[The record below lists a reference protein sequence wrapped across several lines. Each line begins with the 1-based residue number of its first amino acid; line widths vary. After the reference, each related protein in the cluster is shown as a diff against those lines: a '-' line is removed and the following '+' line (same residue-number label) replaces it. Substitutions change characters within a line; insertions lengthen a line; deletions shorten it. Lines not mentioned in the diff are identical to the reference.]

1 MDSISS
7 ANVQLNQSAHA
18 ATVKGKVNALEETI
32 RTLTEELN
40 FYKKEIYTLRSEKD
54 GLDDTLTRKAQDIRK
69 SLTNDVIKAEEEMK
83 KNYLG

>member
-7 ANVQLNQSAHA
+7 ANVPLTQSAHA